1 MTSLLKVSLTALVS
15 LLFFSCGYN
24 CIRGEGDVTTKEHPL
39 ENFTQVS
46 VIEGWDAILIK
57 GNENKLQV
65 TANKNLHELLEFNIQ
80 EGALTIGLKQNCIM
94 DADDKTLKIHYT
106 EDLQKISASSGAE
119 ISANA
124 ILTQDK
130 ISIDASSG
138 GEIELQLDAGV
149 ATAEASS
156 GATIELSGKAGN
168 FTARASSGSE
178 IEAKDLESQTAS
190 ADASSGAEIS
200 LTAKKEFLGEASSGG
215 DVDYYGNPETI
226 SVNDSSGGNVNKH

>member
-94 DADDKTLKIHYT
+94 DADAKTLKIHYT

-124 ILTQDK
+124 ILKQDK

-156 GATIELSGKAGN
+156 GATIE
-168 FTARASSGSE
+168 
-178 IEAKDLESQTAS
+178 
-190 ADASSGAEIS
+190 
-200 LTAKKEFLGEASSGG
+200 
-215 DVDYYGNPETI
+215 
-226 SVNDSSGGNVNKH
+226 